1 MFLGG
6 TEVTYSNPQRGDT
19 FGEKKA
25 VIQSMTL
32 VYRNGT
38 VTEISGAL
46 VRGEDAEA
54 LRRGEIKQIRAIMA

>member
-1 MFLGG
+1 
-6 TEVTYSNPQRGDT
+6 
-19 FGEKKA
+19 
-25 VIQSMTL
+25 MTL

-46 VRGEDAEA
+46 VHGEDAEA